1 MTVSFS
7 LTKLT
12 NGTLADADVV
22 MSNESFLL
30 VPALNFA
37 LDGVTTTNQDNLK
50 VDLFASDTSQS
61 LTHLTY
67 NAGTDTFDTIDQ
79 TVWVDYYMD
88 IYTTSSTGISA
99 LAINNCTTQLIFDDG
114 SAFVYRMYCTSGTA
128 EVQRAQVMRTLF
140 VGSGYVGSS
149 NKVSGITG
157 LTNLK
162 SSDSRDV
169 GKQAYTYS
177 IIFTDVG
184 GGLGGG
190 TTDTTYDIT
199 FANTSTNTD
208 CSVWSAAGGMKE
220 GGSPWHSGY
229 VEFPTSTTI
238 NSGSSSASRLYG
250 TDRSADELDNPSTLQ
265 LQVSPF
271 GTGTTYNGAFSNNGP
286 NSVLIL
292 CVGTTSGV
300 YTEGNGDPA
309 FTSNATVDFTTTHS
323 IPLIEAAVLTTEDAI
338 LVTGTAV
345 LTSPTTGIIKTLKTI
360 DAANSL
366 AVEFSANGG
375 SNYQTITE
383 KTLFA
388 ITNTGTTG
396 QLRFTITRT
405 DNTTVDKITSYAY
418 YTG

>member
-37 LDGVTTTNQDNLK
+37 LDGVTTTNQDGLK
-50 VDLFASDTSQS
+50 VDLFAGDTSQS

-67 NAGTDTFDTIDQ
+67 NAGTDSFDTADQ
-79 TVWVDYYMD
+79 SGWVDYYMD

-114 SAFVYRMYCTSGTA
+114 SAFVYRMYCSTGTA
-128 EVQRAQVMRTLF
+128 EVRRAQVMRTLF
-140 VGSGYVGSS
+140 VGSGYVGSA

-169 GKQAYTYS
+169 GKRAYTYAINYS
-177 IIFTDVG
+177 SG
-184 GGLGGG
+184 SLGGG
-190 TTDTTYDIT
+190 TQNNTYDIT
-199 FANTSTNTD
+199 FNNTSSNTD
-208 CSVWSAAGGMKE
+208 CSIWSAAGGMKS
-220 GGSPWHSGY
+220 GGSPWYSGY
-229 VEFPTSTTI
+229 VNFPTSTTI

-250 TDRSADELDNPSTLQ
+250 TDRSADELDNPADLQ
-265 LQVSPF
+265 LSSVPF
-271 GTGTTYNGAFSNNGP
+271 GTGTTYSGAFQNQGP

-300 YTEGNGDPA
+300 YAEYSDISSHA
-309 FTSNATVDFTTTHS
+309 SSTVDFTTTHS

-405 DNTTVDKITSYAY
+405 DNTTVDTINSYAY

>member
-1 MTVSFS
+1 MAVSFS

-37 LDGVTTTNQDNLK
+37 LDGVTTTNQDGLK
-50 VDLFASDTSQS
+50 VDLFAGDTSQS

-67 NAGTDTFDTIDQ
+67 NAGTDSFDTADQ
-79 TVWVDYYMD
+79 SGWADYYMD

-114 SAFVYRMYCTSGTA
+114 SSYVYRMYCTSGTA

-169 GKQAYTYS
+169 GKQAYTYA
-177 IIFTDVG
+177 INFVDPGAT
-184 GGLGGG
+184 LGGG
-190 TTDTTYDIT
+190 STDTTYDIT
-199 FANTSTNTD
+199 FANTSTNTN
-208 CSVWSAAGGMKE
+208 CCVWSAAGGMKE
-220 GGSPWHSGY
+220 GGSPWYSGY

-238 NSGSSSASRLYG
+238 NSGSSSASREYG
-250 TDRSADELDNPSTLQ
+250 ADTSADELDNPADLQ
-265 LQVSPF
+265 LTADPF
-271 GTGTTYNGAFSNNGP
+271 PSGTSYGGAFQNQGP
-286 NSVLIL
+286 VSVLIL
-292 CVGTTSGV
+292 CVGTTSGI
-300 YTEGNGDPA
+300 YSETADP
-309 FTSNATVDFTTTHS
+309 SWQSPSTVDFTTTHS
-323 IPLIEAAVLTTEDAI
+323 VPLIEAAVLTTEDAI

-383 KTLFA
+383 KQLFA